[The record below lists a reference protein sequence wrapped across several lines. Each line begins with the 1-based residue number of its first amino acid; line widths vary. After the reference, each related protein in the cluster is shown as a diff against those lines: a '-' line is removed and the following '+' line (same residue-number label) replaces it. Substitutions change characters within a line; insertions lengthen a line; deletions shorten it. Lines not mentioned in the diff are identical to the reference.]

1 MTSKADREAGS
12 SRWKIEG
19 SAKEMLEQEFLRKRF
34 PSPRSKKRLAEM
46 VRQHTP
52 ARHASIDLPCHL
64 QTSNSLSATARDSTS
79 AATCIS
85 RYAIAPSGSLP
96 SKLYHEKLTAI
107 SSAAGSILQHEFVQA
122 ASQ

>member
-64 QTSNSLSATARDSTS
+64 QTSNSLST
-79 AATCIS
+79 TCIS

-96 SKLYHEKLTAI
+96 SKLYHAKLTAI